1 MAKVIVQRR
10 PKTLWEEVCEEF
22 EASCPS
28 CPEEAASDKASIA
41 TIMTQYSPSKHS
53 PVFCGH
59 MVAKIPVDTAVF
71 QDFEPEKSHPA
82 FAGYAVVEKPAPV
95 PRTVQL
101 PDPKTCSPREYLEHF
116 IFPVLL
122 PGMSEMIHQAKK
134 EKCFERKQTIFNACD
149 YLTEWLYNKNPKR
162 KEQPPKDLFEIPF
175 VKDWLKDHPR
185 PPIPLCLLL
194 SEDAAAI
201 IVQSHWRGYQVRC
214 DPEVQELR
222 QWQKQLREESK
233 DINKKVQDFWLKQES
248 RGDPDE

>member
-175 VKDWLKDHPR
+175 VKDWLKDQCDV
-185 PPIPLCLLL
+185 IL
-194 SEDAAAI
+194 
-201 IVQSHWRGYQVRC
+201 RC
-214 DPEVQELR
+214 KNSVSGKNNLEKKAKILIRRCKISGSNRNPEVIQMNR
-222 QWQKQLREESK
+222 YRMEEMMK
-233 DINKKVQDFWLKQES
+233 IPRYLKEETCS
-248 RGDPDE
+248 L